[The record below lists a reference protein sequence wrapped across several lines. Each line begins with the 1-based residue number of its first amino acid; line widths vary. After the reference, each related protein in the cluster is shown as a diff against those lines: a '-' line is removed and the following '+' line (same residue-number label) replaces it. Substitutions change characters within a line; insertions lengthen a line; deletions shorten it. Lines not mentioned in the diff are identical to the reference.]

1 MFRLHT
7 PATAHVDMD
16 AMAELAEALLDA
28 GKIRAFGIA
37 VERASAAAPWL
48 VVEHL
53 SSIQLPFRL
62 LDRAA
67 ASVVQRAHE
76 QNGSV
81 VARGVLGAGALVKQ
95 HSDRSITPAAADNS
109 LIADIRMLA
118 ERRAISV
125 TQLAISRLAAAHQGI
140 DVVLVGVRLRRH
152 LNDLLEAN
160 TFATPDEELLAEIDE
175 ILATHDR

>member
-1 MFRLHT
+1 MFRLHA

-37 VERASAAAPWL
+37 VERASDAAPWL

-76 QNGSV
+76 RNVSV

-125 TQLAISRLAAAHQGI
+125 TQLAIAVAAARPGI